1 MIDKIKL
8 TNWRKHKDIE
18 LDFTKGSNIIIGRMG
33 SGKTSVLQAIAYG
46 LFGTFSELKKRDLKT
61 SDLIN
66 KESKNNIAE
75 IELQIRD
82 SYNNKLTITRKIES
96 DKTSEGT
103 IKDKNGK
110 LLAGP
115 NPTAV
120 NFYIADK
127 LKIDEDLFLRTV
139 YSLQNETDVLLRLT
153 PAERKKQIDELMNLD
168 KFEIAR
174 KTCVSLRNKLKER
187 RSNITEILNKENR
200 AEIDININLLV
211 KELGKMKK
219 RNITFSAELKGVLQD
234 EQNFKKEVDTLRK
247 ANAEL
252 NQLTN
257 TKKSLEQELSEIK
270 LKLAGK
276 EIKLTADEIAQRL
289 KEYEIRKKEL
299 TNSKSEL
306 GTRRE
311 RLNTELIKLEKQA
324 SIQED
329 KLKDFSKRISEIN
342 ALRQK
347 LASMEAEHKFT
358 DLSEKIA
365 NIKSREKELD
375 NQYREHIAE
384 MNNLRKHIQEL
395 EIAADICPIC
405 RNHLTVTTKDNLIS
419 ERKQEIAKRLMDNNE
434 LQTEQRRL
442 EKQISEFEGA
452 YKDQSSILEKIE
464 IEKNVHSERD
474 KLNLESGRN
483 THKISQLTQQKQEL
497 ESKRISIENELN
509 LINTETQNLLKDKYA
524 IETKGRE
531 TKLSAELRAVESKLT
546 SFSFKPEILTEAERK
561 YNVTIRRAQELKTS
575 LENSATLVEEKELRL
590 KELKSRI
597 TKLKQSEKQVKNL
610 GEKVEFLDKL
620 KNSIVEAQEVLRDE
634 LILAVNEVMA
644 SVWLEI
650 YPYDS
655 WTSLRLST
663 VGNDYTLQLKEA
675 EGDWVNV
682 AGFASGGERMLA
694 SLAAKIAFAR
704 VLAPS
709 LNMLILDEP
718 THNLDEIAVRNFIEI
733 LHEKV
738 SEFIEQIF
746 IITHD
751 ERLAESAN
759 KVVKLV

>member
-8 TNWRKHKDIE
+8 TNWRKHEE
-18 LDFTKGSNIIIGRMG
+18 LEIDFSNGSNIIVGQMG
-33 SGKTSVLQAIAYG
+33 CGKTSILQAIAYG

-66 KESKNNIAE
+66 KNAKDNIAE
-75 IELQIRD
+75 IELHIRD
-82 SYNNKLTITRKIES
+82 SHNNKLTITRRIES

-103 IKDKNGK
+103 VRDKNGK

-139 YSLQNETDVLLRLT
+139 YSLQNETDILLRLT

-187 RSNITEILNKENR
+187 QSNITEILNKENR

-211 KELGKMKK
+211 KELG
-219 RNITFSAELKGVLQD
+219 NIKEKNTTLSAELKGVLKD
-234 EQNFKKEVDTLRK
+234 EKTFKSELDTLRK

-252 NQLTN
+252 TQLTN
-257 TKKSLEQELSEIK
+257 KKKSLETELSEIK

-276 EIKLTADEIAQRL
+276 EIKLSADEIALHL
-289 KEYEIRKKEL
+289 KGYETRKKEL
-299 TNSKSEL
+299 TTSKSEL
-306 GTRRE
+306 NIRRE
-311 RLNTELIKLEKQA
+311 KLNNELIKFEKEV
-324 SIQED
+324 SIQENVIND
-329 KLKDFSKRISEIN
+329 LSKRISEIN
-342 ALRQK
+342 TLRQK
-347 LASMEAEHKFT
+347 LATMEAEHKFT

-365 NIKSREKELD
+365 GIKSREKELD
-375 NQYREHIAE
+375 NQYREHVAE

-395 EIAADICPIC
+395 EIASDICPVC
-405 RNHLTVTTKDNLIS
+405 RNHLTPVTKDNLIS

-434 LQTEQRRL
+434 IQTEQKRL
-442 EKQISEFEGA
+442 EKQISEFEES
-452 YKDQSSILEKIE
+452 YNQQSNILEKIE
-464 IEKNVHSERD
+464 VEKNVYSERD
-474 KLNLESGRN
+474 RLNIELGRN
-483 THKISQLTQQKQEL
+483 KNKIDQLTKQKQEL
-497 ESKRISIENELN
+497 ESTRHSIENELN
-509 LINTETQNLLKDKYA
+509 SINTETQNLLGNKYA
-524 IETKGRE
+524 IETKERE
-531 TKLSAELRAVESKLT
+531 TKLLAELRIAEHKLT
-546 SFSFKPEILTEAERK
+546 SFSFKPEILTEAEGK
-561 YNVTIRRAQELKTS
+561 YNVTIRRAQEIKTS
-575 LENSATLVEEKELRL
+575 LENSATLVKEKELRL

-597 TKLKQSEKQVKNL
+597 TKLKQSEKQVKKL
-610 GEKVEFLDKL
+610 GNKVEFLDQL
-620 KNSIVEAQEVLRDE
+620 KNAIVEAQEVLRDE

-655 WTSLRLST
+655 WVSLRLST

-718 THNLDEIAVRNFIEI
+718 THNLDEIAVRNLIEI
-733 LHEKV
+733 IHEKV

>member
-8 TNWRKHKDIE
+8 TNWRKHENIE
-18 LDFTKGSNIIIGRMG
+18 LDFSNGSNIIVGQMG
-33 SGKTSVLQAIAYG
+33 CGKTSILQAIAYG

-66 KESKNNIAE
+66 KNAKDNISE
-75 IELQIRD
+75 IELHIRD
-82 SYNNKLTITRKIES
+82 THNNKLTINRRIES

-103 IKDKNGK
+103 VRDKNGK

-120 NFYIADK
+120 NFYISDK

-139 YSLQNETDVLLRLT
+139 YSLQNETDILLRLT

-187 RSNITEILNKENR
+187 QSGIIEILNKENR
-200 AEIDININLLV
+200 AEIEININLLV
-211 KELGKMKK
+211 KELGNIKK
-219 RNITFSAELKGVLQD
+219 QNTTLSAELTGVLKD
-234 EQNFKKEVDTLRK
+234 EKTFKSELDTLRK

-257 TKKSLEQELSEIK
+257 KKKSLENELSEIK

-276 EIKLTADEIAQRL
+276 EIKLSADEISLQL
-289 KEYEIRKKEL
+289 KAYKARKKEL

-306 GTRRE
+306 NLRRE
-311 RLNTELIKLEKQA
+311 KLNNELIKFEKEV
-324 SIQED
+324 SIQENVI
-329 KLKDFSKRISEIN
+329 KDLSKRISEITT
-342 ALRQK
+342 LRQK
-347 LASMEAEHKFT
+347 LATMEAKHKFT

-365 NIKSREKELD
+365 GIKSREKELD
-375 NQYREHIAE
+375 NQYREHVAE

-395 EIAADICPIC
+395 EIASDICPVC
-405 RNHLTVTTKDNLIS
+405 RNHLTPVTKDNLIS
-419 ERKQEIAKRLMDNNE
+419 ERKQEIAKRLMNNNE
-434 LQTEQRRL
+434 IQTEQKRL
-442 EKQISEFEGA
+442 EKQISEFEKS
-452 YKDQSSILEKIE
+452 YNQQSSILEKIE
-464 IEKNVHSERD
+464 VEKNVYTERD
-474 KLNLESGRN
+474 KLNIELGRN
-483 THKISQLTQQKQEL
+483 KNKISQLKKQKQEL
-497 ESKRISIENELN
+497 ESTRHAIENELN
-509 LINTETQNLLKDKYA
+509 SINTETQNLLGNKYA
-524 IETKGRE
+524 IETKERE
-531 TKLSAELRAVESKLT
+531 TKLLTELKVSENKLT
-546 SFSFKPEILTEAERK
+546 AFSFKPDVLTEAEGK
-561 YNVTIRRAQELKTS
+561 YNVTIRRAQEIKTS
-575 LENSATLVEEKELRL
+575 LENSATLVKEKELRL

-597 TKLKQSEKQVKNL
+597 SKLKQSEKKVKKL
-610 GEKVEFLDKL
+610 GDKVEFLDQL
-620 KNSIVEAQEVLRDE
+620 KNAIVEAQEVLRDE

-718 THNLDEIAVRNFIEI
+718 THNLDEIAVRNLIEI
-733 LHEKV
+733 IHEKV